1 MFSVVLNNA
10 RICWSF
16 FYPPLSSVRSNL
28 CNIWRYPLWS
38 ATYVIYGGIYSG
50 NLWPAQQAT
59 CLKSKQQIVHKSFFL
74 KYQLLYIRS
83 ALFCVSVNLIQHASC
98 NFPIF
103 FFIRH
108 HTQSFIKSIFIHIYS
123 KCEIYKRI
131 NYSLLHHHTQC
142 FNKIINH

>member
-16 FYPPLSSVRSNL
+16 FYPPLSGVRSNL

-38 ATYVIYGGIYSG
+38 ATYVIYMEVFT
-50 NLWPAQQAT
+50 LAT
-59 CLKSKQQIVHKSFFL
+59 CDQPNRQLVWSRNSKLCTGFFL

-83 ALFCVSVNLIQHASC
+83 ALCVSVNLIQHASC

-103 FFIRH
+103 FSYATIHKVLLKVYLSIYIASLKYTKASTIH
-108 HTQSFIKSIFIHIYS
+108 HYITTHNALIKS
-123 KCEIYKRI
+123 
-131 NYSLLHHHTQC
+131 
-142 FNKIINH
+142 

>member
-1 MFSVVLNNA
+1 MLRYA
-10 RICWSF
+10 DRF
-16 FYPPLSSVRSNL
+16 FTPPLSGVRSNI

-38 ATYVIYGGIYSG
+38 ATYVIYGSIYSG

-59 CLKSKQQIVHKSFFL
+59 CLKLKQQIVHKSFFL

-98 NFPIF
+98 NFLI

-108 HTQSFIKSIFIHIYS
+108 HTQSFIKSIFIHIYIAS
-123 KCEIYKRI
+123 LKYTKASTIYYYITTHHAIIKI
-131 NYSLLHHHTQC
+131 NSL
-142 FNKIINH
+142 IAVS